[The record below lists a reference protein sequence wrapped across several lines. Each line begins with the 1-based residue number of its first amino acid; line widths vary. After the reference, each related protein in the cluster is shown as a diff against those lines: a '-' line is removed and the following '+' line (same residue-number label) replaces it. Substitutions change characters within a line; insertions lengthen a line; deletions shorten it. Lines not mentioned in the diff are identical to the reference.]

1 MTSPSFLSAVNV
13 TMRPFALLGLS
24 ALATAAITR
33 PTTSDHNEVIEE
45 EAGREYTVKL
55 ECVGCP
61 LRAWTSPHK
70 AEWLHPAPKN
80 SLVSALYSAQNEYD

>member
-1 MTSPSFLSAVNV
+1 
-13 TMRPFALLGLS
+13 MRLFALLGLS

-33 PTTSDHNEVIEE
+33 PTTSDHSKAIEE

-70 AEWLHPAPKN
+70 AEWLHPAPRN
-80 SLVSALYSAQNEYD
+80 SLVSALNGPGNEYD